1 MSNANIPGQDHVN
14 DNRPTFFPQSPI
26 TEENEAWAQNSKCI
40 HVDSARLEDTLE
52 YT

>member
-1 MSNANIPGQDHVN
+1 MQIYQARITSMTTD
-14 DNRPTFFPQSPI
+14 RPFFPQSPI